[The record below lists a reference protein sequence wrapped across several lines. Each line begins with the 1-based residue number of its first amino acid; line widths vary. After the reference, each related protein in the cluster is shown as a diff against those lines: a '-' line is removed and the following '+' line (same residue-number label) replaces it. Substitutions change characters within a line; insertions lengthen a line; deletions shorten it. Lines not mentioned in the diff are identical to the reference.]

1 MTVALDPNDTIAAI
15 ASPPGPG
22 LRGIVRLSGPAA
34 ISTLLESFT
43 PRNHEALPPRLA
55 RLLSGSMRVDGLR
68 PLLPVMLGLWPA
80 PKTYTGQDLAEI
92 HLVGAIPLLNL
103 VLAHCLGRGA
113 RLAEPGEF
121 TLRAFLFGRIDLTRA
136 EAVLGVIEAQNSA
149 QLDAALEQLA
159 GGLSG
164 PIMATRNHLLDVV
177 AHLEA
182 NLDFT
187 DEPDVDL
194 LGRAALAGELQHAAT
209 TLEDLERRLTDRDRG
224 DGRPRVVLFGP
235 PNVGKSRLYNAL
247 IGDGQAIVSPQAGT
261 TRDYLSAPCDC
272 DGLTVELVDTAGVE
286 VAGDSITAQ
295 AQALRR
301 LQVERADLLLVCRA
315 ADSCAPHA
323 AEPTARCRRLLVWT
337 KSDQA
342 MPGPGGGCAH
352 PIITSAATGFGLQT
366 LRSAIARSIRCE
378 ETESNLP
385 AGTAA
390 RCRGSLRRACEA
402 LGQASECLARGDGE
416 ELVAFDLRLAV
427 DELGKV
433 VGAVV
438 TDDILDRI
446 FRRFC
451 IGK

>member
-1 MTVALDPNDTIAAI
+1 
-15 ASPPGPG
+15 
-22 LRGIVRLSGPAA
+22 
-34 ISTLLESFT
+34 
-43 PRNHEALPPRLA
+43 
-55 RLLSGSMRVDGLR
+55 
-68 PLLPVMLGLWPA
+68 
-80 PKTYTGQDLAEI
+80 
-92 HLVGAIPLLNL
+92 
-103 VLAHCLGRGA
+103 
-113 RLAEPGEF
+113 
-121 TLRAFLFGRIDLTRA
+121 
-136 EAVLGVIEAQNSA
+136 
-149 QLDAALEQLA
+149 
-159 GGLSG
+159 
-164 PIMATRNHLLDVV
+164 MATRNHLLDVV

-247 IGDGQAIVSPQAGT
+247 IGDGQAIVSPQPGT
-261 TRDYLSAPCDC
+261 TRDYLSALCDC

-352 PIITSAATGFGLQT
+352 PIITSAATGFGL
-366 LRSAIARSIRCE
+366 RDSAIGDRTVDSVRRNREQFARRHGRTLSGQPEACVRGAWA
-378 ETESNLP
+378 SVGMP
-385 AGTAA
+385 RSRRRRGT
-390 RCRGSLRRACEA
+390 CGLRPEI
-402 LGQASECLARGDGE
+402 G
-416 ELVAFDLRLAV
+416 
-427 DELGKV
+427 
-433 VGAVV
+433 
-438 TDDILDRI
+438 
-446 FRRFC
+446 RR
-451 IGK
+451 